1 MKGTTMEQLTFLS
14 CEKISDAAT
23 NTKTYLLRLPQCIEP
38 NELKPGRYIAI
49 NHPDRSGTAQQRN
62 YSITAVR
69 DINQIEITVKRTG
82 NNGVS
87 DTLYSNVGCGSL
99 LCFSNV
105 GGNITS
111 DSIIAYR
118 HVLMLAGGI
127 GITLPIALIR
137 SLVELESK
145 DKPIPRVTLLVSSPT
160 IASIPFLAELL
171 ALAFRSN
178 WFNVRFFITRESID
192 THSHHFTGGRLV
204 KLSLPDSVPVDAAVI
219 CGSHGFSV
227 AQQVLV
233 KELNHNIPCFIE
245 AFSSVE
251 QSEPAAEHSPLTT
264 VCARS
269 NQQDHHF
276 QVSSGQ
282 TLLDALEANQV
293 PIRSQ
298 CRSGICGSCRIKV
311 ISGACKR
318 APDFSLS
325 TTELEAGFALACC
338 TYAEG
343 GELSIEI

>member
-1 MKGTTMEQLTFLS
+1 MERLAFLS
-14 CEKISDAAT
+14 CEKTSDAAT
-23 NTKTYLLRLPQCIEP
+23 HTKTYLLRLPQCIATD
-38 NELKPGRYIAI
+38 ELKPGRYIVI
-49 NHPDRSGTAQQRN
+49 NHPDRFGTAQQRN
-62 YSITAVR
+62 YSITALR
-69 DINQIEITVKRTG
+69 DNNQIEITVKSTG
-82 NNGVS
+82 NKGVS
-87 DTLYSNVGCGSL
+87 DSLYSNVSCGSL
-99 LCFSNV
+99 LCVSQV

-127 GITLPIALIR
+127 GITLPVALIR
-137 SLVELESK
+137 SLVELEKK
-145 DKPIPRVTLLVSSPT
+145 DKTIPRVTLLVSSPT

-171 ALAFRSN
+171 ALAFRSD
-178 WFNVRFFITRESID
+178 WFNVRFFITREAVK
-192 THSHHFTGGRLV
+192 THSQHFTGGRLD
-204 KLSLPDSVPVDAAVI
+204 KLSLLDSVPVNAAVI

-233 KELNHNIPCFIE
+233 KELNHNIPCYIE
-245 AFSSVE
+245 AFSSLE
-251 QSEPAAEHSPLTT
+251 PSEPTAEHSPLTT

-269 NQQDHHF
+269 NQNDYRF
-276 QVSSGQ
+276 QVSTGK

-325 TTELEAGFALACC
+325 TAERESGYALACC

-343 GELSIEI
+343 GELSIEV